1 MHPKAGYREAACID
15 DDRSIVPCS
24 CVLTSRVSADQRSP
38 HIVPALVADLGDEV
52 ARRYVEFFT
61 ANIRNSNTRRAYVR
75 ACNRFL
81 GWCEDRGLAL
91 AAIRPHDVATYVE
104 ELQHDPGRLGCGN
117 AAGLVFFLFDLLH
130 LDGDDIGA
138 RPLIERKARLAAL
151 LSNVAPPLHYTDYHA
166 GDGQAFHAKRRQ
178 PHLAS
183 GQLLR
188 L

>member
-15 DDRSIVPCS
+15 DDRIIVPCS